1 MFDATLDDV
10 LMGVQTYRNPRLVN
24 IFYKLGYIE
33 NFGTGIPRI
42 REAYASCEEKPAF
55 ESSENFFFVRLP
67 NLNAKKK
74 VGDDEINDEIN
85 DEIKEDISDLGLAI
99 LRAVAKRPGIKAKD
113 ILEELS
119 SAIEGI
125 TIDKVRNEIQRNLK
139 NHIELVGSR
148 KSGGYHIKR

>member
-1 MFDATLDDV
+1 M
-10 LMGVQTYRNPRLVN
+10 
-24 IFYKLGYIE
+24 
-33 NFGTGIPRI
+33 GIPRI
-42 REAYASCEEKPAF
+42 KEAYASSEEKPVF

-74 VGDDEINDEIN
+74 AGDDEINDEIR
-85 DEIKEDISDLGLAI
+85 EDISDLGLAI

-119 SAIEGI
+119 TAIEGI

>member
-1 MFDATLDDV
+1 MGTATVRFDRLVDSFSV
-10 LMGVQTYRNPRLVN
+10 CLPRLTAR
-24 IFYKLGYIE
+24 KK
-33 NFGTGIPRI
+33 
-42 REAYASCEEKPAF
+42 AS
-55 ESSENFFFVRLP
+55 
-67 NLNAKKK
+67 
-74 VGDDEINDEIN
+74 GDEINDEIN

-119 SAIEGI
+119 STIEGI

-139 NHIELVGSR
+139 NHIELVESR

>member
-24 IFYKLGYIE
+24 VFYKLGYIE

-42 REAYASCEEKPAF
+42 RGAYASSEEKPVF

-67 NLNAKKK
+67 SLNAKKK
-74 VGDDEINDEIN
+74 AGDDEINDEIN

>member
-1 MFDATLDDV
+1 MANCQRR
-10 LMGVQTYRNPRLVN
+10 M
-24 IFYKLGYIE
+24 
-33 NFGTGIPRI
+33 
-42 REAYASCEEKPAF
+42 S
-55 ESSENFFFVRLP
+55 

-85 DEIKEDISDLGLAI
+85 DEIKEDISDFGLAI

-119 SAIEGI
+119 STIEGI

>member
-1 MFDATLDDV
+1 MREEYDFSK
-10 LMGVQTYRNPRLVN
+10 GKKNP
-24 IFYKLGYIE
+24 
-33 NFGTGIPRI
+33 
-42 REAYASCEEKPAF
+42 YAKQLKKQ
-55 ESSENFFFVRLP
+55 VTIK
-67 NLNAKKK
+67 LNAKKK
-74 VGDDEINDEIN
+74 LGDDEINDEIN

-99 LRAVAKRPGIKAKD
+99 LRAVAKKPGIKAKD

-119 SAIEGI
+119 STIEGI

>member
-1 MFDATLDDV
+1 MTMQKAREICALIC
-10 LMGVQTYRNPRLVN
+10 RN
-24 IFYKLGYIE
+24 
-33 NFGTGIPRI
+33 
-42 REAYASCEEKPAF
+42 
-55 ESSENFFFVRLP
+55 
-67 NLNAKKK
+67 
-74 VGDDEINDEIN
+74 D
-85 DEIKEDISDLGLAI
+85 
-99 LRAVAKRPGIKAKD
+99 GIKAKD

>member
-1 MFDATLDDV
+1 M
-10 LMGVQTYRNPRLVN
+10 VN
-24 IFYKLGYIE
+24 VFYKLGYIE

-42 REAYASCEEKPAF
+42 RGAYASSEEKPVF
-55 ESSENFFFVRLP
+55 ESSENSFFVRLP

-74 VGDDEINDEIN
+74 AGDDEIN
-85 DEIKEDISDLGLAI
+85 DEIKEDIGDLGLAI

-148 KSGGYHIKR
+148 KSGGYHIRR